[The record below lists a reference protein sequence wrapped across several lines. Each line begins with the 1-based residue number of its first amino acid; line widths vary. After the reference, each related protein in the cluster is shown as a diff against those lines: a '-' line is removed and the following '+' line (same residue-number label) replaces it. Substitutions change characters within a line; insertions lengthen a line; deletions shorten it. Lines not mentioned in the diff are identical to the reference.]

1 MEYGDK
7 FLKSWRNATR
17 IENLWM
23 IPCLRNS
30 SWLFIRNYHS
40 RYCRRCDSA
49 AILRFNGGSY
59 CNFCLVQSKCQF
71 HPASGVI
78 GSLCTRPSEESRN
91 FHVNFLFF
99 SWPHVTVRAT
109 LARVD
114 DTALAA
120 IDRDGWNAKLGR
132 GEGLICA
139 EDLAL
144 PARRASLVSKL
155 SYYAHVF
162 ARSIHLFIKIF

>member
-1 MEYGDK
+1 MEYK
-7 FLKSWRNATR
+7 FLKSWRSTRR
-17 IENLWM
+17 IEMRICEWFVLAFG
-23 IPCLRNS
+23 IHRDFPLEIITSILS
-30 SWLFIRNYHS
+30 SG
-40 RYCRRCDSA
+40 DAA
-49 AILRFNGGSY
+49 AIFNGGSRRRSY

-120 IDRDGWNAKLGR
+120 IDRDGWNAKLGEGWYAPR
-132 GEGLICA
+132 TSRFLQEGL
-139 EDLAL
+139 
-144 PARRASLVSKL
+144 RN
-155 SYYAHVF
+155 
-162 ARSIHLFIKIF
+162 